1 MEANLDGGEPDGT
14 FILQQPGKRAVLRK
28 SISFSTWRV
37 SARPRSF
44 PSTGGVDDDLE
55 GDLYEV
61 DSDNDSLDELVELEN
76 RYEKHIV
83 HDICNRLWLSGLNG

>member
-1 MEANLDGGEPDGT
+1 M
-14 FILQQPGKRAVLRK
+14 
-28 SISFSTWRV
+28 

-44 PSTGGVDDDLE
+44 PSTGGVDDDLD

-76 RYEKHIV
+76 R
-83 HDICNRLWLSGLNG
+83 